1 MGGGPPLPP
10 AVRERRD
17 ELQAVLLKRQAAG
30 MEVSP
35 TMLDRGD
42 WERRQELL
50 AGGPDIAPPSSF
62 EELPAAAH
70 CHWAD
75 ALLLDHAQL
84 SVQAQPGTVDHAAA
98 MAAALAAHEA
108 APAGA
113 VLLRGKAGSDFAVN
127 AATADLLASM

>member
-1 MGGGPPLPP
+1 M
-10 AVRERRD
+10 RERRE
-17 ELQAVLLKRQAAG
+17 ELQAALLKRQAAG

-35 TMLDRGD
+35 AMLAPAD

-70 CHWAD
+70 AYWAD
-75 ALLLDHAQL
+75 TLLLDHAQL
-84 SVQAQPGTVDHAAA
+84 CVPAQSGAVDHAAA

-108 APAGA
+108 APPGT
-113 VLLRGKAGSDFAVN
+113 VLLRGRAGADFAVD
-127 AATADLLASM
+127 AAMADLLAST